1 MALADA
7 RAETRLPAQDL
18 ERARRWYAEKLGLQ
32 PTEEREGGLRYELAA
47 GVFCLFAST
56 GASDGSFTQ
65 LALNV
70 DDIDEAVAELR
81 GRGVVF
87 EEVEIPGS
95 KPSTGSPRSPGTIPA
110 RAPGN
115 GASGSAT
122 ARAT

>member
-1 MALADA
+1 MANPPMRRDAVALADA

-65 LALNV
+65 LALTV
-70 DDIDEAVAELR
+70 DDIAAEVAELR
-81 GRGVVF
+81 ERGVVF
-87 EEVEIPGS
+87 EEVGIPGNDMIGMGQS
-95 KPSTGSPRSPGTIPA
+95 LP
-110 RAPGN
+110 
-115 GASGSAT
+115 
-122 ARAT
+122 